1 MMTKISLLELYIVI
15 VRFRIHVLKSS
26 CQVL

>member
-1 MMTKISLLELYIVI
+1 MMITTSLLELYIVI

-26 CQVL
+26 YQVL